1 MDFFDG
7 LGAKLTQ
14 TGQKTKKMA
23 STLVD
28 TAKLTTQIT
37 DLNKSV
43 QELYAKLGDQYYLL
57 HGGEPE
63 EALGELCAQIKGKL
77 EEAELLKA
85 DLQRLKNVRVCPQC
99 GYENTSDANFCAQC
113 SAQLPELPKR
123 PEPQEVFCPSC
134 GSKLAPG
141 AHFCTK
147 CGTKLD

>member
-28 TAKLTTQIT
+28 TAKVSTQIG
-37 DLNKSV
+37 DLNKGI
-43 QELYAKLGDQYYLL
+43 QELYTQLGDQYYQLR
-57 HGGEPE
+57 GGEPE

-77 EEAELLKA
+77 EELEILKA
-85 DLQRLKNVRVCPQC
+85 ELQRLKNVRVCAQC
-99 GYENTSDANFCAQC
+99 GHENTPDANFCAKC

-123 PEPQEVFCPSC
+123 PEPQELCCASC
-134 GSKLAPG
+134 DNKLSPG
-141 AHFCTK
+141 ARFCTK
-147 CGTKLD
+147 CGAKAE